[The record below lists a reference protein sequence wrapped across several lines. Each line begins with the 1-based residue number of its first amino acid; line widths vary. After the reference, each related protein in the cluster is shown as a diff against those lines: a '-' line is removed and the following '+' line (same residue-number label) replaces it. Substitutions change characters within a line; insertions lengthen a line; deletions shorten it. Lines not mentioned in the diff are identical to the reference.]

1 MNSDLEFNKNNS
13 QNLIDIPEE
22 TKFNEICALLEQDL
36 VKALKVASSTLKS
49 KKYLKNLLEQGLA
62 TANASEIE
70 IWLKY
75 LIPRLGFRS
84 VINILEDKILHQ
96 PQQVKNALYW
106 LPKFLK
112 NQNEKELNLLKN
124 LEKKML
130 GEEYKVV
137 SQSGK
142 TYKLILRIKSTGEY
156 AVFGGYQ
163 LGSHGSGVIA
173 EILDSQNLYPT
184 GGVKLVSPGDLEIL
198 NPQPYND

>member
-1 MNSDLEFNKNNS
+1 MNSDLEFNKNNF
-13 QNLIDIPEE
+13 QNLINTSEE
-22 TKFNEICALLEQDL
+22 AKFNEVCALLKQDL
-36 VKALKVASSTLKS
+36 LKALKVASSTFKS

-84 VINILEDKILHQ
+84 VINILEDKIVHQ
-96 PQQVKNALYW
+96 PRQVKNALYW

-184 GGVKLVSPGDLEIL
+184 SGVKLVSPGDLEIL